1 MVNRTS
7 RIDNLIVKRGD
18 VFYANLVG
26 YGCVQGGLR
35 PVVIISNDT
44 NNKFSNIVQI
54 VPLTSQLKKC
64 DLPVHVYISEIKGVL
79 TKDSLALVEQIQ
91 TIDKSS
97 LESKKGSLPTNI
109 IDKICAAI
117 RIQFGFAA

>member
-7 RIDNLIVKRGD
+7 RNNNLIVKRGD
-18 VFYANLVG
+18 AFYANLVG

>member
-79 TKDSLALVEQIQ
+79 TKD
-91 TIDKSS
+91 
-97 LESKKGSLPTNI
+97 
-109 IDKICAAI
+109 
-117 RIQFGFAA
+117 